1 MVNMFAPPAWA
12 AAILLA
18 VEVIEPPLPQLDPQR
33 RASVI
38 LALAGLVIL
47 GLGMIALVWLGAQHV
62 RRLARQRPI
71 ERSREPSSW
80 AASPRIRDNTPREF
94 DENDE

>member
-1 MVNMFAPPAWA
+1 MVNVFAMPAWA
-12 AAILLA
+12 APALLA
-18 VEVIEPPLPQLDPQR
+18 AEDAELPLKQLDPQS
-33 RASVI
+33 RAGVL

-71 ERSREPSSW
+71 ERPRDESSW
-80 AASPRIRDNTPREF
+80 TAAPRIRD
-94 DENDE
+94 DALNDRNDDDD

>member
-1 MVNMFAPPAWA
+1 MVNVLALPPLATA
-12 AAILLA
+12 VLLA
-18 VEVIEPPLPQLDPQR
+18 VEEADPPLKQLDPQS
-33 RASVI
+33 RAGVL

-71 ERSREPSSW
+71 ERPREESSW
-80 AASPRIRDNTPREF
+80 TAAPRIRDDTQG
-94 DENDE
+94 DHSDD

>member
-1 MVNMFAPPAWA
+1 MVTFFAPPAWTI
-12 AAILLA
+12 AILLA
-18 VEVIEPPLPQLDPQR
+18 AEEIEPPLPQLDPQR

-71 ERSREPSSW
+71 PRSREPSSW
-80 AASPRIRDNTPREF
+80 SALPRLNNDTPNLD
-94 DENDE
+94 DEAD

>member
-1 MVNMFAPPAWA
+1 MVNVFALSPYATA
-12 AAILLA
+12 VLLA
-18 VEVIEPPLPQLDPQR
+18 AEVADPPLKQLDPQS
-33 RASVI
+33 RAGVL

-71 ERSREPSSW
+71 ERPREKSSW
-80 AASPRIRDNTPREF
+80 TAAPQKRD
-94 DENDE
+94 DIQNDHGDD

>member
-1 MVNMFAPPAWA
+1 MVNVFATPVWVDA
-12 AAILLA
+12 ALLA
-18 VEVIEPPLPQLDPQR
+18 AEEAEPPLKQLDPQS
-33 RASVI
+33 RAGVL

-71 ERSREPSSW
+71 ERLRDESNW
-80 AASPRIRDNTPREF
+80 TAAPRIRDNALDDLDNE
-94 DENDE
+94 DD